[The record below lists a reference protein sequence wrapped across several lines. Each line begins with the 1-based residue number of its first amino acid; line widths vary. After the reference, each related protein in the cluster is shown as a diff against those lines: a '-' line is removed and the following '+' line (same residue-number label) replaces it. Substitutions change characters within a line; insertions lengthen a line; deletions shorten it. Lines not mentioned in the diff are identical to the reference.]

1 MSTNGESSRRHEQD
15 DVSRISVAY
24 LILGYENNRN
34 AVIGFFRNAKSSANW
49 VTDAILPTVGSNID
63 WLWKEISDAR
73 RRGVKCRE
81 LTDITKDNLSHCK
94 KNMARL
100 DEFRHLG
107 GMAVNFGVSDNEA
120 LVIVPSLAP
129 REERSIQ
136 FIYSDS
142 ESVVEY
148 KRQCFDLLWDRSI
161 PGQTR
166 INELEGG
173 GGVSEGGGAGESL
186 AAPPS
191 TQTQIVIDRI
201 HSCMECKQTFVYQH
215 EVEEHRRAIGHNNF
229 RAFPVV

>member
-1 MSTNGESSRRHEQD
+1 MSTNGRSSRHEQD
-15 DVSRISVAY
+15 DDASRISVAY

-107 GMAVNFGVSDNEA
+107 GMAVNFGVSDTEA
-120 LVIVPSLAP
+120 MVIVPSLAP

-148 KRQCFDLLWDRSI
+148 KRQCFDLLWDRAI
-161 PGQTR
+161 PAQTR

-173 GGVSEGGGAGESL
+173 GGESL
-186 AAPPS
+186 AAATA
-191 TQTQIVIDRI
+191 TQTQTVIIDRI

-215 EVEEHRRAIGHNNF
+215 EVEEHSRAIGHKNF

>member
-73 RRGVKCRE
+73 QRGVKCRE

-107 GMAVNFGVSDNEA
+107 GMAVNFGVSDTEA

-148 KRQCFDLLWDRSI
+148 KRQCFDLLWDRAI

>member
-1 MSTNGESSRRHEQD
+1 MSTNGGSRHEQD
-15 DVSRISVAY
+15 ISRISVAY

-34 AVIGFFRNAKSSANW
+34 AIIGFFRNAKSSANW

-73 RRGVKCRE
+73 RRGVKCRQ
-81 LTDITKDNLSHCK
+81 LADITKDNLSHCK

-107 GMAVNFGVSDNEA
+107 GMAVNFGVSDTEA

-148 KRQCFDLLWDRSI
+148 KRRCFDLLWDRAI
-161 PGQTR
+161 PAQTR
-166 INELEGG
+166 INELEGKG
-173 GGVSEGGGAGESL
+173 EESL
-186 AAPPS
+186 AAPA
-191 TQTQIVIDRI
+191 TQTVIIDRI

-215 EVEEHRRAIGHNNF
+215 EVEEHRRAIGHKNF

>member
-1 MSTNGESSRRHEQD
+1 MSTNGRGSRDEQD

-73 RRGVKCRE
+73 QRGVKCRE
-81 LTDITKDNLSHCK
+81 LTDITKNNLSHCK

-107 GMAVNFGVSDNEA
+107 GMAVNFGVSDTEA
-120 LVIVPSLAP
+120 LVIAPPFAPS
-129 REERSIQ
+129 EERSIQ

-148 KRQCFDLLWDRSI
+148 KQRCFDLLWDRAI
-161 PGQTR
+161 PAQTR
-166 INELEGG
+166 VNELEGG
-173 GGVSEGGGAGESL
+173 GVSEGEEESL
-186 AAPPS
+186 AAAPA
-191 TQTQIVIDRI
+191 TQTQTVIIDRI

-215 EVEEHRRAIGHNNF
+215 EVDEHRRAIGHKSF

>member
-1 MSTNGESSRRHEQD
+1 MSTNGRSSRHEQD
-15 DVSRISVAY
+15 DDASRISVAY

-63 WLWKEISDAR
+63 WLWKEIADAR

-107 GMAVNFGVSDNEA
+107 GMAVNFGVSDTEA
-120 LVIVPSLAP
+120 LVIAPSLAP

-148 KRQCFDLLWDRSI
+148 KQRCFDLLWDRAI

-173 GGVSEGGGAGESL
+173 GEEESL
-186 AAPPS
+186 VAAPA
-191 TQTQIVIDRI
+191 TQTQVVIDRI

-215 EVEEHRRAIGHNNF
+215 EVEEHRRAIGHKNF

>member
-1 MSTNGESSRRHEQD
+1 MSTNGGSRHEQD
-15 DVSRISVAY
+15 ISRISVAY

-34 AVIGFFRNAKSSANW
+34 AIIDFFRNAKSSANW

-63 WLWKEISDAR
+63 WLWKEIADAR

-107 GMAVNFGVSDNEA
+107 GMAVNFGISDTEA

-148 KRQCFDLLWDRSI
+148 KRQCFDLLWDRAI
-161 PGQTR
+161 PAQTR
-166 INELEGG
+166 IDQLEGVG
-173 GGVSEGGGAGESL
+173 EEESL
-186 AAPPS
+186 VAAAPA
-191 TQTQIVIDRI
+191 TQTQVVIDRI

>member
-1 MSTNGESSRRHEQD
+1 MSTNGRGSRRHEQD

-100 DEFRHLG
+100 DEFRHLR
-107 GMAVNFGVSDNEA
+107 GMAVNFGVSDTEA
-120 LVIVPSLAP
+120 LIIAPSFAP

-148 KRQCFDLLWDRSI
+148 KRQCFDLLWDRAI
-161 PGQTR
+161 PAQTR

-173 GGVSEGGGAGESL
+173 GVSGGGEGSL
-186 AAPPS
+186 VAAPAAQ
-191 TQTQIVIDRI
+191 TQTVMIDRI

-215 EVEEHRRAIGHNNF
+215 EVEEHTRAIGHKNF
-229 RAFPVV
+229 RAFPVI

>member
-1 MSTNGESSRRHEQD
+1 MSTNGRSSRHEQD
-15 DVSRISVAY
+15 DASRISVAY

-63 WLWKEISDAR
+63 WLWKEIADAR

-107 GMAVNFGVSDNEA
+107 GMAVNFGVSDSEA

-148 KRQCFDLLWDRSI
+148 KRQCFDLLWDRAI
-161 PGQTR
+161 PAQTR
-166 INELEGG
+166 INELEG
-173 GGVSEGGGAGESL
+173 EESL
-186 AAPPS
+186 VAAPA
-191 TQTQIVIDRI
+191 TQTQVVIDRI